1 MNYVRAYLG
10 QITSGEVVVSKK
22 VARVYRKLVDD
33 MGDMECPWEFDERR
47 AEHAVAFIERFCKL
61 RKLFQCF
68 FWTVRPFA
76 TIL

>member
-47 AEHAVAFIERFCKL
+47 AEHAVAFIERFC
-61 RKLFQCF
+61 
-68 FWTVRPFA
+68 
-76 TIL
+76 